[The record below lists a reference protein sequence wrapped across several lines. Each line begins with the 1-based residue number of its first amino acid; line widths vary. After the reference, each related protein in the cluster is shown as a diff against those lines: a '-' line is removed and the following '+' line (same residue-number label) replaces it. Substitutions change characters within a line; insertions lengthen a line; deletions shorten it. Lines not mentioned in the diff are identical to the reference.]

1 MNDGEN
7 IDVARLQFEREKWAA
22 DLRLRERELDL
33 REEEQRQARWRSP
46 LTVAIFAAALAAAG
60 NAVVAFVNGNSQRDL
75 EDGKA
80 ESERILEMIK
90 TGDPDSAADNLQFLL
105 DSGLIADQT
114 RVAKLASYLKTR
126 GAGTGP
132 ALPAAG
138 GIKFDK
144 TQELTQ
150 DLQDKLE
157 SGLKDYLAY
166 LEKIGL
172 AHDLPGLIIRIQ
184 HMESPNTNYFI
195 ETHELVIDDRLAP
208 DLSIATVAAAQYALA
223 VMDKKTCRQDVC
235 QMISGGLADYFAASY
250 ANRPQIAEAS
260 APVFQSNQPFLRN
273 LDNDL
278 KFDAAARLNI
288 YSGGE
293 VWGGAFWEIRTK
305 LGQQVADRVLAQA
318 WNSPAWQGDAAR
330 GADAFV
336 RAILAAAGDNAAP
349 IGDILRGR
357 GFPVIE

>member
-1 MNDGEN
+1 RGGEGSPRIDGFFTVTACTPISNGLSVRAGAQTCLLKDPGSSAPRPLRQWWIGVAFATGTGHHRSDQSPRPSRCDGAFGENRMNDGEN

-132 ALPAAG
+132 A
-138 GIKFDK
+138 
-144 TQELTQ
+144 
-150 DLQDKLE
+150 
-157 SGLKDYLAY
+157 
-166 LEKIGL
+166 
-172 AHDLPGLIIRIQ
+172 
-184 HMESPNTNYFI
+184 
-195 ETHELVIDDRLAP
+195 
-208 DLSIATVAAAQYALA
+208 
-223 VMDKKTCRQDVC
+223 
-235 QMISGGLADYFAASY
+235 
-250 ANRPQIAEAS
+250 
-260 APVFQSNQPFLRN
+260 
-273 LDNDL
+273 
-278 KFDAAARLNI
+278 
-288 YSGGE
+288 
-293 VWGGAFWEIRTK
+293 
-305 LGQQVADRVLAQA
+305 
-318 WNSPAWQGDAAR
+318 
-330 GADAFV
+330 
-336 RAILAAAGDNAAP
+336 
-349 IGDILRGR
+349 
-357 GFPVIE
+357 